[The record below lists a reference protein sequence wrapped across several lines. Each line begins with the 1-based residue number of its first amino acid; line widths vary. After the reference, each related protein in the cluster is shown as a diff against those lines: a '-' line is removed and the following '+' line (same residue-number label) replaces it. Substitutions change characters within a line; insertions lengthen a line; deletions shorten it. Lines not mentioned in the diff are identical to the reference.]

1 MKVVNDKNRAL
12 GGMMKPINN
21 TLAALVLLIMTLG
34 SSAAMGAITASL
46 DRDRISLGDTVRLT
60 IIATENEK
68 LKDADLRALSKDFE
82 IVGRSTNSSTSIVNG
97 RMSQARK
104 VIIDLMPRR
113 VGSLNV
119 PSIPMGQNNTQSIR
133 VEVNPASATPTGEQT
148 VVFEVEVDK
157 DSVYVQGQI
166 ILTLRIQQS
175 INLDGGTISELKL
188 DDAFVKPLEQHSF
201 QRDIDGRP
209 WRVNEVRY
217 AIFPE
222 QSGTLEIP
230 AQVFSGRA
238 SRRRQSVFDLGGGGQ
253 ILRRSS
259 EPLSIEILPKPSSFT
274 ANTWLPAQS
283 LTLQETWSI
292 EPDELRVGESTTR
305 TIQILG
311 EGLQGA
317 QLPPILFTPI
327 DGLKYYPDQPQISE
341 QEVADGLVGIRQD
354 SAAVVAIRPGTF
366 LIPEIRIPW
375 WNTQTEQL
383 EYAVLPEREINV
395 AAAEITDLTAEPV
408 LSAIPID
415 ITATPLTNP
424 TRHWLGGPIWPIV
437 TAISTLGWILTL
449 LYLWRVRRSTAPN
462 NPHAPDNSAE
472 KQVFKQLLAVCADN
486 NAALTRGAIIDWIA
500 AFTPK
505 ASPVSLDEVAK
516 LLGDEEFTRE
526 IDRLDTCLYS
536 SDQDHWD
543 GTSLADCLRRL
554 RRASGHGGD
563 ETAELIKLYP
573 NGN

>member
-1 MKVVNDKNRAL
+1 
-12 GGMMKPINN
+12 MKPISN
-21 TLAALVLLIMTLG
+21 TLAALVVLIMTLG
-34 SSAAMGAITASL
+34 GSAAMGAITASL

-68 LKDADLRALSKDFE
+68 LQDADLRALSKDFE

-119 PSIPMGQNNTQSIR
+119 PSIRMGQNNTQSIR

-148 VVFEVEVDK
+148 VVFDAEVDK
-157 DSVYVQGQI
+157 DSVYVQGQV

-175 INLDGGTISELKL
+175 INLDGGSISELKL

-238 SRRRQSVFDLGGGGQ
+238 SRGRQSVFDLGGGGQ
-253 ILRRSS
+253 LLRRSS

-283 LTLQETWSI
+283 LTLQETWST

-341 QEVADGLVGIRQD
+341 QEVSDGLVGIRQD
-354 SAAVVAIRPGTF
+354 SAAVVPVRSGTYQV
-366 LIPEIRIPW
+366 PEIRIPW

-395 AAAEITDLTAEPV
+395 AAAEITDLTTEPV
-408 LSAIPID
+408 LPATPID
-415 ITATPLTNP
+415 IAATPLTNP
-424 TRHWLGGPIWPIV
+424 TRHWLGGPIWPMV
-437 TAISTLGWILTL
+437 SAISTLGWILTL

-462 NPHAPDNSAE
+462 KPHAPDTSAE

-486 NAALTRGAIIDWIA
+486 NAARTRGAIIDWIA
-500 AFTPK
+500 AFKPK

-526 IDRLDTCLYS
+526 IDTLDTCLYS

-543 GTSLADCLRRL
+543 GTSLADCLHRL

-563 ETAELIKLYP
+563 ETAEPIKLYP
-573 NGN
+573 NGD